1 MIEEGVRHKI
11 LHTLVTPLTI
21 TDYVTPRPNTHS
33 AKKDFNL
40 LMSIGLNEVFSVMR
54 LVKICS

>member
-21 TDYVTPRPNTHS
+21 TDYVTPRPTHVVQ
-33 AKKDFNL
+33 KKI
-40 LMSIGLNEVFSVMR
+40 SI
-54 LVKICS
+54 C

>member
-21 TDYVTPRPNTHS
+21 TDYVNPRPNTHS

-40 LMSIGLNEVFSVMR
+40 LMSIGLNEVF
-54 LVKICS
+54 CNETF